1 MKQRLS
7 VCNGN
12 CGLFIMVYYA
22 SNTNAFLSLS
32 NPSLS
37 SVSVKLKISLT
48 ETVTQKGWFRE
59 RNRGG
64 GKG

>member
-12 CGLFIMVYYA
+12 RGLFTMVYYA
-22 SNTNAFLSLS
+22 SKTNAFGSLS

-37 SVSVKLKISLT
+37 SISVKLKFSLT
-48 ETVTQKGWFRE
+48 ETEIEFD
-59 RNRGG
+59 
-64 GKG
+64 

>member
-12 CGLFIMVYYA
+12 HGLFRMVYYA
-22 SNTNAFLSLS
+22 SNTNAFWSLS

-37 SVSVKLKISLT
+37 SVSVKLKFSLT
-48 ETVTQKGWFRE
+48 ELKLSLTEPVT
-59 RNRGG
+59 
-64 GKG
+64 